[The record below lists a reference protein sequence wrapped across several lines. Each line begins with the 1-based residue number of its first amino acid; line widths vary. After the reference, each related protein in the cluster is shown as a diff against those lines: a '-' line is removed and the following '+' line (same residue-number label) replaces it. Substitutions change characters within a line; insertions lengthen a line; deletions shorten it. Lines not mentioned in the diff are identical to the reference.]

1 MHPPGSSSH
10 SSCHCS
16 LGDLLWRASHFWSW
30 WNSFIGVST
39 DQPHECERTRVP
51 DYLLGHYFIGSSRG
65 KGVVVRSVIFY
76 LIWDSSYVTYLLS
89 PPVIQLVLM
98 TCMPSFAWAEDGSR
112 GFPLKGYWEDTVCL
126 IAPKTFR
133 LNQSAPPTSL
143 PCTWTQLEYDWVDCV
158 WWSSREGET

>member
-10 SSCHCS
+10 SSCHRS

-51 DYLLGHYFIGSSRG
+51 DYLLGHYFIGSSKG
-65 KGVVVRSVIFY
+65 KGVVRSVVFY

-89 PPVIQLVLM
+89 PPMIQLILM
-98 TCMPSFAWAEDGSR
+98 TCMPSFAWAEGGSR
-112 GFPLKGYWEDTVCL
+112 GFPLKGYSEDTVCL

-133 LNQSAPPTSL
+133 LNQSAPPPPYL
-143 PCTWTQLEYDWVDCV
+143 VLGHN
-158 WWSSREGET
+158 WSMFE